1 MNGNNNST
9 GWRSYKFHVGFSDK
23 MKILA
28 IYLFIYSWMRA
39 RMCMRRFYSHEGA
52 EEVYVQLIG
61 ARARAA
67 PMEITIPRLELL
79 AAIGNIGCGIRS
91 KMLRI

>member
-1 MNGNNNST
+1 LEELQIPRWVFRQDEDTSNLS
-9 GWRSYKFHVGFSDK
+9 FH
-23 MKILA
+23 
-28 IYLFIYSWMRA
+28 LFMDASQDVYAAVLFA
-39 RMCMRRFYSHEGA
+39 RTEGA